1 MAWSEVLTKLA
12 WAALFFFAAPLVI
25 LAVVQ
30 VLTVLAYVFWFS
42 GLLLR
47 AIANW
52 MLRRKA

>member
-1 MAWSEVLTKLA
+1 VAWSEVLTKLA